1 MCQTFLTYLIS
12 LWVAITYAAVAKTL
26 RKRGKSMP
34 SILRRSKSSKGS
46 DDDDEDVHILE
57 QTWLNDYENSSQ
69 DKSIDLQM
77 FKKKRSGSKQSRRS
91 SYSSSGKSSNKSSA
105 TSTSTA
111 SEEEMSH
118 HEEDRNKLQIAQR
131 QRAIDSEPK
140 KSSVLL
146 QSIYKS
152 DQKKKVPTREE
163 KRQQLRRSRSAS
175 GRRKGTAMM
184 GKGQALKKDPQ
195 SVLNDHCRKHFKV
208 PSSPQVQVQTP
219 PKKKQLE
226 PESSYSPQPNYKKRS
241 KSLPP
246 RAKELETSLLNSN
259 NLLTLNHSH
268 MIQAPIS
275 PVASVDSSW
284 RYKRLKQ
291 KVKRKER
298 VEEERRR
305 KNRRSKSCDSLQIV
319 PFMPSLSEE
328 VGYNNYNLREDMISR
343 LGGSADYNNYSYND
357 SGSYNNSSKFNNS
370 IDMSVEKK
378 KVQAI
383 KKKVETLRKKQAEQ
397 RRRQSISAST
407 TKDDSTFGSGTWGA
421 YGSKMPEPVSS
432 LNGSYRR
439 GGSLT
444 DSPAPDPP
452 SDDSP
457 QTVKKKKASND
468 PPLVEDDEFDDVA
481 KAAIATLLSGSEDL
495 NDINNINNIIKDD
508 EDEEEDSQPSTLEPS
523 TLGEEMKETKKK
535 KSVVAPPLHSSIRL
549 KKPSAQPESTSI
561 SSNKSSNSTSSSK
574 KKGVKAHISEIKVKR
589 MNSFHSNNSES
600 SPASRKSDFISELTI
615 PRAIRRAPPLH
626 SKVRSYRPQHKSKDH
641 LSVYRESK
649 LLEDQI
655 NTDSDVATINRGP
668 LTGNEIDI
676 HSNSSTSKDQV
687 SELTMPV
694 ALSPPFAQAL
704 KSYSKQKQQSEQKLQ
719 AKKLQK
725 AKQQLEKAQAQV
737 EMLEQ
742 SQQSLS
748 SNNDRSAEYP
758 VPPRRSVP
766 RPPPRSTS
774 SSSSSNNMLGKMSTE
789 DDGSSSSG
797 NKNNIRRG
805 KTHQV
810 ENMPFMDANTQ
821 EMGIYSGETN
831 DYGQPN
837 GNGRMTYD
845 NGDFYD
851 GMWSSGVQVRSR

>member
-1 MCQTFLTYLIS
+1 
-12 LWVAITYAAVAKTL
+12 
-26 RKRGKSMP
+26 MP
-34 SILRRSKSSKGS
+34 SILRRSKGSSKDS
-46 DDDDEDVHILE
+46 DIDEDVHILE
-57 QTWLNDYENSSQ
+57 QTWLNDYEDSSQ
-69 DKSIDLQM
+69 GEMDLQM
-77 FKKKRSGSKQSRRS
+77 FKKRSGSKQSRRS
-91 SYSSSGKSSNKSSA
+91 SNSSSGKGTSKSSA
-105 TSTSTA
+105 TSTV
-111 SEEEMSH
+111 SEEES
-118 HEEDRNKLQIAQR
+118 EEDDRNKLQIAQR
-131 QRAIDSEPK
+131 QRAIDSEPR

-152 DQKKKVPTREE
+152 DKKKKVPTREE
-163 KRQQLRRSRSAS
+163 KRQQLQKSRSAS

-195 SVLNDHCRKHFKV
+195 SVLNNHCRKHFKV
-208 PSSPQVQVQTP
+208 SSSPQVQVTP
-219 PKKKQLE
+219 PKMRKKQLE
-226 PESSYSPQPNYKKRS
+226 PESSFSPQPNMKKRS

-246 RAKELETSLLNSN
+246 RAKDLETSLLNSN

-305 KNRRSKSCDSLQIV
+305 KSRRSKSCDSLQIV

-328 VGYNNYNLREDMISR
+328 VVGQQQEGGGYNNYNLREDMVSR
-343 LGGSADYNNYSYND
+343 LGDSAECNNYSYNNNN
-357 SGSYNNSSKFNNS
+357 SYNNSSNKFNNS
-370 IDMSVEKK
+370 IDISVEKK

-457 QTVKKKKASND
+457 QTAKKERASND

-495 NDINNINNIIKDD
+495 NDINNINNIINDD
-508 EDEEEDSQPSTLEPS
+508 EDDEEEEDSQPSTLEPS
-523 TLGEEMKETKKK
+523 TLGEEVKETKKK
-535 KSVVAPPLHSSIRL
+535 KSGVAPPLHSSIRL

-561 SSNKSSNSTSSSK
+561 SSNKSSSSSTSSSK

-600 SPASRKSDFISELTI
+600 SPASKKSDFISELTI

-649 LLEDQI
+649 LLEDQV

-668 LTGNEIDI
+668 LTGNEIDV

-725 AKQQLEKAQAQV
+725 AKHQLEKAQAQV
-737 EMLEQ
+737 AALEQ
-742 SQQSLS
+742 SHQSLS

-758 VPPRRSVP
+758 VPPRRP
-766 RPPPRSTS
+766 MPGPPPRSTS

-789 DDGSSSSG
+789 DESNSSE
-797 NKNNIRRG
+797 NNIRRS

-837 GNGRMTYD
+837 GKGIMTYD
-845 NGDFYD
+845 NGDFYQ
-851 GMWSSGVQVRSR
+851 GMWSNGVQVRSR